1 MKSNVVIN
9 YITRTAIFGGLA
21 AILYCA
27 PGLQFNLPFAPS
39 FMSVHLDDIPILISS
54 LAYGP
59 FLGVLEIILKTLIKL
74 PMTSTV
80 CIGEIG
86 DMIYSLALIL
96 PASLIYKYNR
106 TIKGAFI
113 GVSVGLISTLFFST
127 IVNLY
132 TIFPLYKMILNMKE
146 GDIANTFGGIFNWL
160 NWHLTSDYDPRIAIL
175 LLPFNLV
182 KNGIVIFVTFIAY
195 KPLRYFLEK
204 AHL

>member
-59 FLGVLEIILKTLIKL
+59 LLGVLEIILKTLIKL

-132 TIFPLYKMILNMKE
+132 TIFPLYKMILNKKDGFIVSIF
-146 GDIANTFGGIFNWL
+146 GDLF
-160 NWHLTSDYDPRIAIL
+160 HRDLTSDYDPRIAIL